1 MNARAK
7 ERLRPMYGNC
17 FDIEIKDFDNL
28 LFEVCLNP
36 LENGT
41 RESFINDVR
50 ALLDKY
56 FDGNYY
62 DYTKNDDE

>member
-7 ERLRPMYGNC
+7 ERLRPMYGDC
-17 FDIEIKDFDNL
+17 LSVEIEDFDNL
-28 LFEVCLNP
+28 LFEVCLKP

-56 FDGNYY
+56 FNGNYY